1 MGGVFHNSIPKYAIR
16 PQHIKYTPLSY
27 DNTCKYLAE
36 KYPGDFARWLLAS
49 DILDI
54 QVLKTELNLEPIRA
68 DSVTF
73 LQIAN
78 QILHLEFQTTPKS
91 KTPLDFR
98 MLDYYTRL
106 KREYWCDIEQV
117 LIFLQPTSSEIV
129 FNTQYVDKKT
139 RHEYRVIR
147 LWEEDPTPLLANP
160 ALLPLATLAR
170 TDSPADL
177 LTQVATAVDMIEET
191 DERQN
196 ISACVQVLA
205 GLRFDKSLITQL
217 FREEIMQ
224 ESVIYQDILQKGLQ
238 QGEERGKKQEA
249 LQLIMRQLTRRVSA
263 IEPEIEQQICTLPI
277 TQLEDLAE
285 ALLDFSSQ
293 TDLVN
298 YLGNISL
305 PQPNQED

>member
-1 MGGVFHNSIPKYAIR
+1 MG
-16 PQHIKYTPLSY
+16 
-27 DNTCKYLAE
+27 
-36 KYPGDFARWLLAS
+36 YPGDFARWLLAS
-49 DILDI
+49 DTSDI

-177 LTQVATAVDMIEET
+177 LTPQVAVNVDMIEET

-249 LQLIMRQLTRRVSA
+249 LQLIMRQLTRRFAA
-263 IEPEIEQQICTLPI
+263 IEPEIEQQIRTLSI
-277 TQLEDLAE
+277 AQLEDLAE

-293 TDLVN
+293 SDLVN

-305 PQPNQED
+305 TQPNQED

>member
-1 MGGVFHNSIPKYAIR
+1 M
-16 PQHIKYTPLSY
+16 SY

-36 KYPGDFARWLLAS
+36 NYPGDFARWLLS
-49 DILDI
+49 IDTKDI

-73 LQIAN
+73 LQTSN

-106 KREYWCDIEQV
+106 KREYWCEIQQV

-129 FNTQYVDKKT
+129 FQTQYLDT
-139 RHEYRVIR
+139 NTTHRYRVIR

-160 ALLPLATLAR
+160 ALLPLATLAK
-170 TDSPADL
+170 TDSPRNL
-177 LTQVATAVDMIEET
+177 LTQVAAAVDMIEET
-191 DERQN
+191 DQRQN

-205 GLRFDKSLITQL
+205 GLRFDKNLIQQL
-217 FREEIMQ
+217 FTEEIMQ
-224 ESVIYQDILQKGLQ
+224 ESVIYQDILQKG
-238 QGEERGKKQEA
+238 EERGKKQEA
-249 LQLIMRQLTRRVSA
+249 LQLILRLLTRRFAA
-263 IEPEIEQQICTLPI
+263 IGSEIEQQIRTLSI

-285 ALLDFSSQ
+285 ALLDFNNQ
-293 TDLVN
+293 NDLVN
-298 YLGNISL
+298 YLQNISL
-305 PQPNQED
+305 PQANQQE

>member
-1 MGGVFHNSIPKYAIR
+1 M
-16 PQHIKYTPLSY
+16 SY

-36 KYPGDFARWLLAS
+36 HYPAEFASWLLS
-49 DILDI
+49 INTSDI

-68 DSVTF
+68 DSVIF
-73 LQIAN
+73 LQISS

-91 KTPLDFR
+91 TPPLDFR

-117 LIFLQPTSSEIV
+117 LIFLQATSSEIV
-129 FNTQYVDKKT
+129 LNTQYVDKKT

-177 LTQVATAVDMIEET
+177 LEQVAASVDMIEET
-191 DERQN
+191 GERQN

-205 GLRFDKSLITQL
+205 GLRFEKNLIKQL

-238 QGEERGKKQEA
+238 QGLQQGKEQGKKQEA
-249 LQLIMRQLTRRVSA
+249 LQLIMRLLTRRFGA
-263 IEPEIEQQICTLPI
+263 IEPEMQQQIRTLSI
-277 TQLEDLAE
+277 TQLEELAE
-285 ALLDFSSQ
+285 ALLDFNNQS
-293 TDLVN
+293 DLVN
-298 YLGNISL
+298 YLANISIT
-305 PQPNQED
+305 QPNQED

>member
-1 MGGVFHNSIPKYAIR
+1 LA
-16 PQHIKYTPLSY
+16 Y

-36 KYPGDFARWLLAS
+36 NYPADFARWLLSSDTS
-49 DILDI
+49 DIE
-54 QVLKTELNLEPIRA
+54 VLKTELNLEPIRA

-73 LQIAN
+73 LQISN
-78 QILHLEFQTTPKS
+78 QILHLEFQTSPKS
-91 KTPLDFR
+91 TPPLDFR

-106 KREYWCDIEQV
+106 KRQYWCDIEQV
-117 LIFLQPTSSEIV
+117 LIFLQATSSEIV
-129 FNTQYVDKKT
+129 FNTEYVDRKT

-170 TDSPADL
+170 TDSPQDL
-177 LTQVATAVDMIEET
+177 LEQVAAAVDMIEER

-205 GLRFDKSLITQL
+205 GLRFPKNLITQL
-217 FREEIMQ
+217 FREEVMQ

-249 LQLIMRQLTRRVSA
+249 LELILRQLIRRFGA
-263 IEPEIEQQICTLPI
+263 IEPEIQQQIRTLSI
-277 TQLEDLAE
+277 TQLEELAE
-285 ALLDFSSQ
+285 ALLDFSSPS
-293 TDLVN
+293 DLVN
-298 YLGNISL
+298 YLANIS
-305 PQPNQED
+305 PAQPNQ